1 MNRTVYARWAGAL
14 ALLLFVGLGSLT
26 APNAAAQSIPNLPGP
41 TYQPVTPPPSGQQ
54 APVNSGANMASL
66 PAPTP
71 IVDEDYKLG
80 SGDKIKVIVYTE
92 DDLGGE
98 FLVDGSGH
106 VQLPLLGQM
115 QAAGLSIRNF
125 EASIVA
131 KFVAEDYLKN
141 PRVSVEVE
149 NYRPFYIIGEVKTP
163 GQYPY
168 ISGMNALNA
177 VALAGGYTYRADDKE
192 IYLRRNGST
201 QEEMVPADQS
211 TKIGPGDIIRIAE
224 RIF

>member
-1 MNRTVYARWAGAL
+1 M
-14 ALLLFVGLGSLT
+14 LLFVGLSSLA
-26 APNAAAQSIPNLPGP
+26 APSAAAQSMPTLPGP
-41 TYQPVTPPPSGQQ
+41 TYQPVPPSPSGQQ
-54 APVNSGANMASL
+54 APVNTGTNIASL
-66 PAPTP
+66 PAPTH

-80 SGDKIKVIVYTE
+80 SGDKIKIVVYTE

-98 FLVDGSGH
+98 FLVDGSGQ

-115 QAAGLSIRNF
+115 QAAGLSIRDF

-141 PRVSVEVE
+141 PRISVEVE

-177 VALAGGYTYRADDKE
+177 VALAGGYTYRADDSE

-201 QEEMVPADQS
+201 QEVRLPADQS
-211 TKIGPGDIIRIAE
+211 TKIGPGDIIRIDE